1 MVSVILKGH
10 DFTYEVF
17 ELLRAFFVNDEV
29 KFIDEKALV
38 DDQSLLI
45 ESILYKND
53 NYYVAETNIKKSDKL
68 LSSSIINEAEKIVVK
83 DFIEK
88 KKLKTMVKMSI
99 YEAVTEIVE
108 TKVPWGILTGV
119 RPTKVVHELIDKGYN
134 DEFILEI
141 LLNNYKMFREKAKL
155 ILDIA
160 KLQRKYIYPISKR
173 DFSLYISIPFCP
185 TRCLYCSFPSNPLDK
200 SKDYISDYVE
210 KLLYEINR
218 VGELTG
224 NMKINT
230 VYIGGGTPT
239 SIPILYLEKIIDRIQ
254 NVFGTSNII
263 EFTVEAGRPDTMTR
277 DVLTK
282 LKKLGIDRISINPQ
296 TMNENTL
303 KLIGRKHSSEDI
315 LKAFDLAREIGF
327 NSINM
332 DLIVGLP
339 NENVEDIIKT
349 MEFIVKLKPD
359 NLTVHT
365 MAIKRASKL
374 NESLNDFKL
383 SKQEEIEKMIDVT
396 KKFAYEMGM
405 YAYYLYRQKQILG
418 NMENVGYTLPG
429 KECLYNILIME
440 EKQTILAVGAGGVS
454 KIFFPDENRI
464 ERVPNVKSLY
474 EYLNRVEEMVE
485 RKKKFIELLT

>member
-1 MVSVILKGH
+1 MVNVILKGH

-17 ELLRAFFVNDEV
+17 ELLRVFFVNDEI

-38 DDQSLLI
+38 NDQSLLI
-45 ESILYKND
+45 ESILYKNND
-53 NYYVAETNIKKSDKL
+53 YYVAETNIKKSDKL
-68 LSSSIINEAEKIVVK
+68 LSSSVINEAEKIGVK
-83 DFIEK
+83 DFSEK
-88 KKLKTMVKMSI
+88 KKMKTIVKMSI
-99 YEAVTEIVE
+99 YEAVTKVVEI
-108 TKVPWGILTGV
+108 KAPWGILTGV

-141 LLNNYKMFREKAKL
+141 LLNNYKMFKEKAKL

-160 KLQRKYIYPISKR
+160 RLQRKYIYPVSKTN
-173 DFSLYISIPFCP
+173 FSLYVSIPFCP
-185 TRCLYCSFPSNPLDK
+185 TRCVYCSFPSNPLDK
-200 SKDYISDYVE
+200 TKDYVNEYVD
-210 KLLYEINR
+210 KLIYEIDK
-218 VGELTG
+218 VGELTK

-239 SIPILYLEKIIDRIQ
+239 SISISYLEKIIDRIQ
-254 NVFGTSNII
+254 NVFGIDNIA
-263 EFTVEAGRPDTMTR
+263 EFTVEAGRPDTISR

-303 KLIGRKHSSEDI
+303 KLIGRKHSSKDI
-315 LKAFDLAREIGF
+315 LKAFSLAREIGF
-327 NSINM
+327 SNINM

-339 NENVEDIIKT
+339 NESVEDIVKT

-374 NESLNDFKL
+374 NESLDDFKL
-383 SKQEEIEKMIDVT
+383 SKQKEIEKMIDIT

-405 YAYYLYRQKQILG
+405 YPYYLYRQKQILG

-464 ERVPNVKSLY
+464 ERVPNVKNLY
-474 EYLNRVEEMVE
+474 EYLKRVDEMVE
-485 RKKKFIELLT
+485 RKKSLLSY